1 MLFVRTL
8 LFVRTECFFEDKAFE
23 KFGGLFSGGVLKTK
37 PLNRY
42 VVLSSER
49 LAEDKSDGKPI
60 RFVLSVPG

>member
-42 VVLSSER
+42 VVLSSE
-49 LAEDKSDGKPI
+49 L
-60 RFVLSVPG
+60 PG